1 GELDDAGRGAR
12 GRCLGDG
19 SRLNGSRRSRGDR
32 SGSALTGLERG
43 ELRLQLVVLLDGL
56 APFDDD
62 LVEVVVDLFRV
73 EAVLEPDVLE
83 LLVDDVIRGKCHGW
97 LLFR

>member
-1 GELDDAGRGAR
+1 MPADVPVLEASAGGGGSRG
-12 GRCLGDG
+12 GRCGG
-19 SRLNGSRRSRGDR
+19 CRRVL
-32 SGSALTGLERG
+32 AGLERG

-56 APFDDD
+56 APFNDD
-62 LVEVVVDLFRV
+62 LVEVVVDLFGV
-73 EAVLEPDVLE
+73 EPVLEADVLE